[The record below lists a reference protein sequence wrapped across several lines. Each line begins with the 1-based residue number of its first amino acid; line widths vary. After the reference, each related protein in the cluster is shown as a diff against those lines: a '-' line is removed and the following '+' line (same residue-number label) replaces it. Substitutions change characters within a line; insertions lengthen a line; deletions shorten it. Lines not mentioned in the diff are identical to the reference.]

1 MNVMMLEE
9 HEDGSATY
17 SFDLTMEERDILL
30 SLGIM
35 TAIKNGIQEG
45 KKYVSNTDLGYTQCG
60 TPDSVHGEGEQPRES
75 GQP

>member
-1 MNVMMLEE
+1 MNVEMLEE
-9 HEDGSATY
+9 HDDGSATY
-17 SFDLTMEERDILL
+17 TFDLTMEERDILL

-45 KKYVSNTDLGYTQCG
+45 KKYVSNTDLGYTKCG
-60 TPDSVHGEGEQPRES
+60 APDSVHGEGEQPRES

>member
-1 MNVMMLEE
+1 MEVKVVEE

-17 SFDLTMEERDILL
+17 TFDLTIEERDILL

-45 KKYVSNTDLGYTQCG
+45 KKYVCDIDMGYTKCG

-75 GQP
+75 GQS

>member
-1 MNVMMLEE
+1 MNVETIQE
-9 HEDGSATY
+9 HEDGSATFT
-17 SFDLTMEERDILL
+17 FDLTNEERDILL

-45 KKYVSNTDLGYTQCG
+45 KKYVSNTDVGYTKCG